1 MDRPSDYVDFVNNPP
16 HYNGE
21 GGVECIESI
30 ASQLTHDEYRGFL
43 KGNIAKYV
51 WRERQKGGLESLQKA
66 QWYLQRLIML
76 DQLSS
81 SSSRLG

>member
-21 GGVECIESI
+21 EGVECIEAI